1 MNLQYEIKLDQRQTL
16 SQTQIQ
22 SLEILAMDNISLNDY
37 MQNEYMENAILEYT
51 PSDTDVP
58 IRMEDYKSW
67 YDKNVYSGYGETAA
81 ASEEHQKEF
90 VSVNQYELRHYL
102 KNQLSLKKYTS
113 RQLYAIDY
121 LIDCLDSQGYYQVPV
136 REAAQKTGAS
146 ESDVSLCL
154 TDLRQLEPCGIFS
167 ENLSQCLLRQLD
179 AQGIQ
184 DEKLRAIITSHLED
198 VASGRI
204 SLISRSLGLSTVQVR
219 KYIYLIQKLNP
230 RPLQGFSTSG
240 TTYIVPDIILIYSEG
255 QWEIQMNDSWMG
267 AYHIND
273 YYYKMMRTAEDDDIY
288 AYFRNCLH
296 RARFLLNSLEQRRKT
311 MLRITKT
318 IANYQQ
324 EFFLGKG
331 LLRPMMLEDIS
342 SALNIHISTVSRG
355 ISGKYLQYPGGTILM
370 RDLFTTAVSGSSPS
384 EGLTAEQVKQRLS
397 TLIASEDKEHP
408 LSDQMLVTRLSEHD
422 IHISRRTVA
431 KYREELGIPKSF
443 DRRLIE
449 ISH

>member
-37 MQNEYMENAILEYT
+37 MQNEYMENAILEYA

-58 IRMEDYKSW
+58 LRMEDYKSW
-67 YDKNVYSGYGETAA
+67 YDKNVYTDYGETAA
-81 ASEEHQKEF
+81 AAEDQQKEF
-90 VSVNQYELRHYL
+90 VSGNQYELRHYL
-102 KNQLSLKKYTS
+102 KSQLSPKKYTT
-113 RQLYAIDY
+113 RQLYVIDY
-121 LIDCLDSQGYYQVPV
+121 LIDCLDSQGYYQVPI

-146 ESDVSLCL
+146 ETDVRICL
-154 TDLRQLEPCGIFS
+154 TDLRQLEPYGIFS
-167 ENLSQCLLRQLD
+167 ENLSQCLLRQLE
-179 AQGIQ
+179 AQGIR
-184 DEKLRAIITSHLED
+184 DEKLCAIITSHLED

-204 SLISRSLGLSTVQVR
+204 SYISRSLGLSTVQVR

-230 RPLQGFSTSG
+230 RPLQGFNTSG
-240 TTYIVPDIILIYSEG
+240 TTYIVPDIILTFSEG

-311 MLRITKT
+311 MLRITEA
-318 IANYQQ
+318 IAHYQQ
-324 EFFLGKG
+324 DFFLGKG
-331 LLRPMMLEDIS
+331 LLRPMMMEDIS
-342 SALNIHISTVSRG
+342 GALSIHVSTVSRG

-370 RDLFTTAVSGSSPS
+370 RDLFTTAVSGSSLT
-384 EGLTAEQVKQRLS
+384 EGLTAEQIKQHISR
-397 TLIASEDKEHP
+397 LIAAEDKEQP
-408 LSDQMLVTRLSEHD
+408 LSDQMLAARLAERD

-443 DRRLIE
+443 DRRLVE
-449 ISH
+449 VSR